1 MASKP
6 MPRKIFWYLFIIF
19 LVLSLGILLI
29 GYLFYARQ
37 VAHIKRDKQNELAA
51 ILDLKIQQ
59 INNWRE
65 ERQGDAYVLFTDQFL
80 ALRIKD
86 YLQGKATSALKQE
99 ILNRMASFMV
109 YQYQKII
116 LISGQGEVELSYPQE
131 RRGLDTYSKKLVAEA
146 SQSKKI
152 IFSDLYREDMSNEIR
167 LSLGIPILTPDDM
180 ALVGVILLIVDPHQ
194 FLYPLIQTWPTPSR
208 TGETILLRRQGDEV
222 VFLSELRHQKTSAL
236 TLRFPLNTP
245 ELDAARVARGI
256 RGVLDGRDY
265 RGRPVLA
272 AGDRI
277 PDSPWFLLAKAD
289 QQEILEPLAVLARE
303 TALLVLALVISSG
316 LGLSYVWWNQQ
327 AAFYRRQFEIEH
339 DKAILAQRYAFLVKY
354 ANDIILLADQDMHL
368 REANERAVESYGYDK
383 DELLRMS
390 LQDLHP
396 PEDRPF
402 LEEKVQQVAESEGL
416 LFETRQQGK
425 KGIPFPVEISL
436 NLLKIEGQKI
446 YQAIIRD
453 VTERKLAEESLR
465 RSEESLRHLT
475 EQLLT
480 AQETER
486 QRISLLLH
494 DELGQALMLFKFQLN
509 AINDNLRKEK
519 SKSGNDCLDMLQYL
533 EGLIQKVRLLSKD
546 LNSPYILEELGFQG
560 ALGYL
565 IEEIGKNFHIQPGKV
580 AIDKIDSLFSSQAL
594 IGIYR
599 IFQEGL
605 MNIGRHAHASQFSIT
620 VKKKKDHVS
629 FVIQDN
635 GTGFDKADITDPKG
649 LKQGLGI
656 LSMEERVRILGG
668 SINIQANPG
677 EGTKISFNLPIKSN

>member
-86 YLQGKATSALKQE
+86 YLQGKATPALKQE
-99 ILNRMASFMV
+99 ILNRMASLMV
-109 YQYQKII
+109 YQYQKIM
-116 LISGQGEVELSYPQE
+116 LIGGQGEVELSYPQE
-131 RRGLDTYSKKLVAEA
+131 STALDTYSKKLVAEA
-146 SQSKKI
+146 GQSKKI
-152 IFSDLYREDMSNEIR
+152 IFSDLYRDDVSKEIC
-167 LSLGIPILTPDDM
+167 LSLCIPILTPGDK
-180 ALVGVILLIVDPHQ
+180 ALVGVILLKVDPHQ

-222 VFLSELRHQKTSAL
+222 VFLSDVRHQKASAL
-236 TLRFPLNTP
+236 TLRFPLDTP
-245 ELDAARVARGI
+245 ELDAARVARGV

-277 PDSPWFLLAKAD
+277 PNSPWFLLAKVD

-316 LGLSYVWWNQQ
+316 LGLSYIWRNQQ
-327 AAFYRRQFEIEH
+327 AAFYRRQFEIER

-354 ANDIILLADQDMHL
+354 ANDIILLIDQDL
-368 REANERAVESYGYDK
+368 RLLEANDRAVESYGYK
-383 DELLRMS
+383 RDELLRMS

-402 LEEKVQQVAESEGL
+402 LEEKLHQVAKSEGL

-453 VTERKLAEESLR
+453 VTERKQ
-465 RSEESLRHLT
+465 SEESLRHLT

-486 QRISLLLH
+486 QRIALLLH
-494 DELGQALMLFKFQLN
+494 DELGQALMLFKFQLK

-519 SKSGNDCLDMLQYL
+519 SKSANDCLDMLEYL

-560 ALGYL
+560 ALRYL
-565 IEEIGKNFHIQPGKV
+565 IEKIGKNFHIQPGKV
-580 AIDKIDSLFSSQAL
+580 AIDKIDSLFSAEAL

-605 MNIGRHAHASQFSIT
+605 MNIGRHSHASQFSIT

-635 GTGFDKADITDPKG
+635 GTGFDKAGIISPKG

-656 LSMEERVRILGG
+656 FSMEERVRILGG
-668 SINIQANPG
+668 SIDIQAKPG
-677 EGTKISFNLPIKSN
+677 EGTKISFSLPIKAN